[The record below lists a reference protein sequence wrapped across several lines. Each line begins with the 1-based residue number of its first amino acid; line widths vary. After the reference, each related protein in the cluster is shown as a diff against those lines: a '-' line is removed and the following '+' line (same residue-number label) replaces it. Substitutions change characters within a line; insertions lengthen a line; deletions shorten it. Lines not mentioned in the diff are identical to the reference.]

1 MLERMDR
8 FFENR
13 LAGYDE
19 HMRTNIEG
27 AAKFYRYTA
36 KQLPMEAECKVLD
49 LGCGTG
55 LELEEYFPLNPN
67 ACVTGID
74 LSVAMLN
81 ALAVKF
87 PQKNFELIAGFYFVI
102 PF

>member
-27 AAKFYRYTA
+27 AAEFYRYTA
-36 KQLPMEAECKVLD
+36 KQLPVEAESKVLD

-55 LELEEYFPLNPN
+55 LELEEYFPLNPKHIMRLFLLKRCIIFRQN
-67 ACVTGID
+67 
-74 LSVAMLN
+74 
-81 ALAVKF
+81 
-87 PQKNFELIAGFYFVI
+87 
-102 PF
+102 